1 MRRSGVLLPITSIP
15 SKYGIGGFS
24 KECYEFVDFLKRAGQ
39 SLWQILPLGP
49 TGYGD
54 SPYQSFSTYAGNPYF
69 IDLEKL
75 IEAGWITEEDC
86 GRENGSLCG
95 EGTSEEESRSRS
107 GGKVSREESRNL
119 CGESISEEKDGSLS
133 GESVRGEISSQKNAP
148 EDCRYVD
155 YGKIYET
162 RFDILRKA
170 YRNSGIDQDPA
181 FRKFC
186 EDNACWLEDYALFMA
201 VKSVFGGKS
210 FQEWDEDIRFRKPE
224 AMRRYRESCAEE
236 IGFIRFEQY
245 LFDEQWAKLRAYAA
259 EKGIKIIGDI
269 PIYVAYD
276 SADVWSAPE
285 LFQLDE
291 ERLPVAVAGCPPDMF
306 SATGQLWGNP
316 LYRWDYHKETGYD
329 WWIRRISRCYEL
341 YDILRIDHFRG
352 FDEYYSIPYG
362 DPTAEFGHWEKG
374 PGIEIFQAIK
384 SAMGKREVIA
394 EDLGLLTPS
403 VIKLVKKSGYPGM
416 KVLLFAFDAGA
427 DSDYLPH
434 HYEKNAVVYTGTHDN
449 DTIEGWLQWAKRA
462 DVSFAM
468 KYLGVRRKKDIRMGM
483 IRAAL
488 SCVAD
493 TAVIPIQDYLG
504 LDNSARINMPST
516 LGENWKWRLLP
527 GELTEELARQ
537 MAELARLYGR
547 NPADTECDL
556 K

>member
-1 MRRSGVLLPITSIP
+1 MMRRSGVLLPITSIP

-24 KECYEFVDFLKRAGQ
+24 KECYEFVDFLEKAGQ

-86 GRENGSLCG
+86 GG
-95 EGTSEEESRSRS
+95 ES
-107 GGKVSREESRNL
+107 GNL
-119 CGESISEEKDGSLS
+119 CGEEIPEEKGGNFS
-133 GESVRGEISSQKNAP
+133 GEKMRSEISFSPEAAP
-148 EDCRYVD
+148 DNRRYVD

-162 RFDILRKA
+162 RFAILRKA

-186 EDNACWLEDYALFMA
+186 EDNAYWLEDYALFMA
-201 VKSVFGGKS
+201 VKGAFGGKS
-210 FQEWDEDIRFRKPE
+210 FQEWDEDIRFRNPG
-224 AMRRYRESCAEE
+224 AMRRYRENCAEE
-236 IGFIRFEQY
+236 IGFIRFQQY
-245 LFDEQWAKLRAYAA
+245 LFDEQWAGLRAYAA
-259 EKGIKIIGDI
+259 KKGIKIIGDI

-291 ERLPVAVAGCPPDMF
+291 ERLPAAVAGCPPDMF

-316 LYRWDYHKETGYD
+316 LYRWDYHRETGYD

-384 SAMGKREVIA
+384 KALGKREVIA

-504 LDNSARINMPST
+504 FDNSARINLPST

-527 GELTEELARQ
+527 GELTEELAGQ

-547 NPADTECDL
+547 NPADRHQ
-556 K
+556 

>member
-24 KECYEFVDFLKRAGQ
+24 KECYAFIDFLERAGQ

-75 IEAGWITEEDC
+75 IEAGWLTEAEC
-86 GRENGSLCG
+86 EASNG
-95 EGTSEEESRSRS
+95 EQ
-107 GGKVSREESRNL
+107 KVSADA
-119 CGESISEEKDGSLS
+119 CG
-133 GESVRGEISSQKNAP
+133 Q
-148 EDCRYVD
+148 RYVD

-162 RFDILRKA
+162 RFALLRKA
-170 YRNSGIDQDPA
+170 YRRSGIEKEPV
-181 FRKFC
+181 FREFC
-186 EDNACWLEDYALFMA
+186 EKNAYWLDDYALFMA
-201 VKSVFGGKS
+201 VKSAFGGKS
-210 FQEWDEDIRFRKPE
+210 FTEWDEEIRFRKE
-224 AMRRYRESCAEE
+224 KALCRYREAYAEE
-236 IGFIRFEQY
+236 IGFIRFQQY
-245 LFDEQWAKLRAYAA
+245 LFEKQWSALRAYAA
-259 EKGIKIIGDI
+259 KKGIKIIGDI

-291 ERLPVAVAGCPPDMF
+291 KRVPTAVAGCPPDMF

-316 LYRWDYHKETGYD
+316 LYRWAYHRETGYD
-329 WWIRRISRCYEL
+329 WWIRRIARCYEL

-384 SAMGKREVIA
+384 SAIGKREVIA
-394 EDLGLLTPS
+394 EDLGFLTPS

-416 KVLLFAFDAGA
+416 KVLLFAFDAGS
-427 DSDYLPH
+427 DSEYLPH
-434 HYEKNAVVYTGTHDN
+434 YYEKNVVAYTGTHDN
-449 DTIEGWLQWAKRA
+449 DTIEGWLKREKRA
-462 DVSFAM
+462 NVSFAM
-468 KYLGVRRKKDIRMGM
+468 KYLGVKRKKDLRMAM

-488 SCVAD
+488 ASVAD
-493 TAVIPIQDYLG
+493 TVVIPMQDYLG
-504 LDNSARINMPST
+504 YDNSARMNLPST
-516 LGENWKWRLLP
+516 LGNNWKWRLLP
-527 GELTEELARQ
+527 GELTEKLAAE
-537 MAELARLYGR
+537 MAELAKLYGR
-547 NPADTECDL
+547 G
-556 K
+556 